1 MKKLKSL
8 EALLDSYNKKLD
20 EMETKINNLTI
31 KIEELEAKINGLNGL
46 NNSDNAPKEDKGNN
60 FNEDLEKLKKALEE
74 LKQAHDQTVIK
85 VTNNKEQIDLI
96 LERLNEIN
104 NGYKTGDEKLQ
115 KEIDELNKKINQ
127 INSQI
132 DLLLKLP
139 RGTDDNKNANSDMDL
154 SAINELMKRI
164 LNLESDYKAFVERVN
179 IDEIYRQLKFLHET
193 KADKKELKEKYDD
206 HQMQID
212 AINKRLDGLFAQMLS
227 RKNEGSDQPVIDI
240 DFSLYLPKSEFDKYK
255 RDTTLEFKKIWDEI
269 KNIKDLI
276 NKISSLLN
284 NKANL
289 SDLEDLKNLILAK
302 LEELALACN
311 KKFADR
317 NETANNLKY
326 LEDQIRKLFELL
338 SSSKKDTFNE
348 ADNWLLAKKPISGY
362 SCAACESVI
371 GNLRDDANK
380 FIPWNKL
387 PLRDP
392 GDKLYRMGNGF
403 SKMLQMLNFDSY
415 GNVSL
420 NPNIINE
427 ANFYNNVNIN
437 NNNINNSINNSGQN
451 NNNNTLLSNQKGKT
465 DIKKRVQSANPKIKL
480 NFQENKLRNK
490 NPGNKEINDV
500 TNANGKTKDDLLP
513 DIYDM
518 SGTQNSEGPKIT
530 KIMKKTFHK
539 QENKKNG
546 NLY

>member
-1 MKKLKSL
+1 
-8 EALLDSYNKKLD
+8 
-20 EMETKINNLTI
+20 MENKINNLII
-31 KIEELEAKINGLNGL
+31 KIGELEDKINSLNK
-46 NNSDNAPKEDKGNN
+46 NDNEKKDDKDGNN
-60 FNEDLEKLKKALEE
+60 FNDDLEKLKKALDE
-74 LKQAHDQTVIK
+74 LKQAHDKTVIDVK
-85 VTNNKEQIDLI
+85 DNKEQIELI
-96 LERLNEIN
+96 LERLKEIN
-104 NGYKTGDEKLQ
+104 NGYKSGDEKLQ

-132 DLLLKLP
+132 DLLLKIP
-139 RGTDDNKNANSDMDL
+139 RGSADNSKSNSSMDL
-154 SAINELMKRI
+154 SALNELMKKL
-164 LNLESDYKAFVERVN
+164 LNLENDFKTFVEKVN

-193 KADKKELKEKYDD
+193 KADKKELQEKYDN

-227 RKNEGSDQPVIDI
+227 RKNEGSDQPMLNI
-240 DFSLYLPKSEFDKYK
+240 DFSLYVPKSEFDKYK
-255 RDTTLEFKKIWDEI
+255 RENSQEFKKIWDEI

-276 NKISSLLN
+276 NKIFSQLN
-284 NKANL
+284 TKANL

-311 KKFADR
+311 KKFADK

-326 LEDQIRKLFELL
+326 LEDQIRKLFELFSNL
-338 SSSKKDTFNE
+338 KKDTINE

-371 GNLRDDANK
+371 GDLRDDANK

-427 ANFYNNVNIN
+427 TNYYGNVNIN
-437 NNNINNSINNSGQN
+437 NNNINSNTPNNINNNSGL
-451 NNNNTLLSNQKGKT
+451 NNNTLLNSHKGKN
-465 DIKKRVQSANPKIKL
+465 DFKKRVQSANPKFKV
-480 NFQENKLRNK
+480 NFQGSKTKNK
-490 NPGNKEINDV
+490 NSGNKDLNS
-500 TNANGKTKDDLLP
+500 ANIITAKTKNELLP
-513 DIYDM
+513 DIYDI

-530 KIMKKTFHK
+530 KILKKNLHK
-539 QENKKNG
+539 QDNKQNG
-546 NLY
+546 SIY